1 MKQFIAEKKNKVP
14 RALSSEWIIHRVVPV
29 IALLAA
35 TGLTFPVIAAGTEI
49 YTVTDGVTSESIS
62 IYGQNAHAALAQ
74 SSFGTEEFDISSI
87 KKDGDGL
94 YTILVKPKYYVT
106 VSVDGE
112 SIPCYTGDSEVS
124 YILQEAGIAVGAED
138 IVSPSLTERVTEPT
152 EISIT
157 RVTRKRKEQTQAI
170 AYSTEERKTAEL
182 YIGESRVSQEGING
196 VKQNTLEYIYHD
208 GVEISSAIVESKIV
222 SEPVTQITETGT
234 KMIPVTDPTTSQM
247 TTANSVSAAA
257 QAVNAKQE
265 LSMEATAYSGGGKT
279 ASGTNARVGA
289 VAVDPSVIPLGT
301 RLYIPG
307 YGYATAEDTGGAI
320 KGNKIDLY
328 FDTEAEC
335 NAFGRRTITVY
346 VLS

>member
-1 MKQFIAEKKNKVP
+1 MKQLIAEKKNKIP
-14 RALSSEWIIHRVVPV
+14 RALSSEWIIRRVIPV
-29 IALLAA
+29 AVLLIA
-35 TGLTFPVIAAGTEI
+35 TGLTFPVIAAGTED
-49 YTVTDGVTSESIS
+49 YTITDGVTSESIS
-62 IYGQNAHAALAQ
+62 MYGQNARAALAQ

-87 KKDGDGL
+87 KKEGDGRF
-94 YTILVKPKYYVT
+94 TVLVKPKYYVT
-106 VSVDGE
+106 IAVDGE
-112 SIPCYTGDSEVS
+112 NVAYYTGDSEVS
-124 YILQEAGIAVGAED
+124 YILQEAGIDVGDED
-138 IVSPSLTERVTEPT
+138 IISPALTERVTEPT

-157 RVTRKRKEQTQAI
+157 RVTRKRKAQTQAI

-182 YIGESRVSQEGING
+182 YIGESRVAQEGING
-196 VKQNTLEYIYHD
+196 VKQNTLEYVYHD
-208 GVEISSAIVESKIV
+208 GVEISSAIVDSTVI

-234 KMIPVTDPTTSQM
+234 KMIPVENPTTSAI
-247 TTANSVSAAA
+247 TTAGSVSEAA
-257 QAVNAKQE
+257 QTVNARRE

-320 KGNKIDLY
+320 KGNRIDLY
-328 FDTEAEC
+328 FNTEEEC
-335 NAFGRRTITVY
+335 NEFGRRTITVY